1 MCVCDKVKKKKEKKK
16 DDNIRDGR
24 GRCQTDQLVL
34 VIHDF
39 SIKLDCRHV
48 FLSVFVFVL
57 EKNGKKKKK
66 RRDGMSRGVLPFY
79 SLTL

>member
-1 MCVCDKVKKKKEKKK
+1 MCVYVTKLREKKK
-16 DDNIRDGR
+16 RRKKKMIICGAAGGR
-24 GRCQTDQLVL
+24 GQTDQLVL

-48 FLSVFVFVL
+48 FFVL
-57 EKNGKKKKK
+57 FLYLKKKEK